1 MKLSSYTLL
10 SFFTLAFATQ
20 AGAQIPERMADDTAG
35 TGYVGVSGV
44 VMSDYLGAANE
55 SVSVLPYL
63 SFEDVKGFD
72 LFGTALT
79 YRAVDTGTGEGF
91 GKWSLRAGPRIA
103 YQIGRE
109 SEDSEV
115 LSGLED
121 VDPSLVLGGYVRSTI
136 GPVGLRLDA
145 GQDVTGGHDGL
156 TADLSIGTFYRIGNF
171 AIQPAATISWAD
183 NGHNDS
189 FFSLNST
196 QSAIT
201 GLDSFDAQA
210 GIYAYSLGAVSWV
223 EIKDKYAVALIGSY
237 RWYTNDALDSPIIN
251 NFDGSEN
258 GLFLSLS
265 FLRKFDTNEW

>member
-1 MKLSSYTLL
+1 MNFASKILLASCVFSFSS
-10 SFFTLAFATQ
+10 Q
-20 AGAQIPERMADDTAG
+20 AKAQMPERMADDNAG

-44 VMSDYLGAANE
+44 IMSDYLGSANE
-55 SVSVLPYL
+55 SVSALPYL
-63 SFEDVKGFD
+63 SFENVKGFD

-91 GKWSLRAGPRIA
+91 GKWSLRGGPRIA

-121 VDPSLVLGGYVRSTI
+121 IDPSLVLGGYLRSTI
-136 GPVGLRLDA
+136 GPVGLRIDA
-145 GQDVTGGHDGL
+145 GQDITGGHDGL

-183 NGHNDS
+183 NSHNDS
-189 FFSLNST
+189 FFSLNNSQT
-196 QSAIT
+196 AIT
-201 GLDSFDAQA
+201 GLEAFDAKA

-223 EIKDKYAVALIGSY
+223 EIKDKYAIALIGSY

-251 NFDGSEN
+251 NAEGSEN

-265 FLRKFDTNEW
+265 FLRKFDTNKW